1 MRILW
6 LAALSAGCVTTG
18 GDRPPRLEPK
28 VEVQTFDPSGRP
40 TDGRGLA
47 MHVWGPGDGSTIPP
61 VGLAGEPLSPQGGAQ
76 GGAKQG
82 GEQGGAAKPEAGA
95 PTPAEGEGQG
105 QGQAPSQDEITRRR
119 TRDAE
124 LRNQFGSAV
133 IVAPDGTVSKQ
144 YFLSGESTTVF
155 QNLLREPDA
164 APNPDPSF
172 VGFDLDPK
180 SQSVLARMLGAHQVK
195 ITLFRDFEPIE
206 TIDIRA
212 EVKGAVP
219 TIIAGPKNSL
229 LLVSAQPTA
238 LQAFEDALNL
248 FFSSVPQIELEVKV
262 IEFTTSDAVA
272 FGVRPIDAD
281 TATLNNLGSDRL
293 IRDITSSFPMRPPS
307 LGVGSTADKGLLTIG
322 GVHDGWEL
330 AARIE
335 ALEINQLADVLSQPK
350 LTVRNGGVASVS
362 TLTKVPYPKAKFT
375 SSGSNTVADIAFESV
390 GISMHIRPVIAGT
403 DTVILQ
409 IYAKV
414 SAVTGF
420 SPTDP
425 VPTPTISEREVVT
438 QVHVRHDQATTISGL
453 LSKST
458 FDNVSKIPLLGDIP
472 ILGYLFRSTTK
483 QETTQNVE
491 FIIIPRI
498 RMGLER
504 GDDLD
509 VLNPIGR

>member
-1 MRILW
+1 MRFIW
-6 LAALSAGCVTTG
+6 LAALSAGCVTTS
-18 GDRPPRLEPK
+18 GDRPPPLEPR
-28 VEVQTFDPSGRP
+28 VDVHTFDPAGQP

-47 MHVWGPGDGSTIPP
+47 MHVWGPGEGRAPVPAQHGSGPP
-61 VGLAGEPLSPQGGAQ
+61 QGGDKTGGQPGAAGETPTSPQGQSSQ
-76 GGAKQG
+76 GQQG
-82 GEQGGAAKPEAGA
+82 PQ
-95 PTPAEGEGQG
+95 PTPAGQG
-105 QGQAPSQDEITRRR
+105 QTQDEIDKRRA
-119 TRDAE
+119 RDAE

-133 IVAPDGTVSKQ
+133 IVAPDGAVTKQ
-144 YFLSGESTTVF
+144 YFLSGEATTVF
-155 QNLLREPDA
+155 QNLLREPDDA
-164 APNPDPSF
+164 ATADPKF
-172 VGFDLDPK
+172 VGFDIDPK
-180 SQSVLARMLGAHQVK
+180 SQSVLARMLGDHQVK
-195 ITLFRDFEPIE
+195 VTLFRDFEPID
-206 TIDIRA
+206 TMDIRA

-219 TIIAGPKNSL
+219 ALLAGPKNSL

-262 IEFTTSDAVA
+262 IEFTTTDAVA
-272 FGVRPIDAD
+272 FGVRPVDND
-281 TATLNNLGSDRL
+281 TPTLNNLGSERL
-293 IRDITSSFPMRPPS
+293 IRDITSAFPMRPPS
-307 LGVGSTADKGLLTIG
+307 IGVGSTTDKGLLTIG

-362 TLTKVPYPKAKFT
+362 TVTKVPYPKAKFT
-375 SSGSNTVADIAFESV
+375 SSGSNTVADIAFETV

-409 IYAKV
+409 IFAKV

-438 QVHVRHDQATTISGL
+438 QVHVRHNQATTISGL

-458 FDNVSKIPLLGDIP
+458 FDNVSKVPLLGDIP
-472 ILGYLFRSTTK
+472 ILGYLFRSTSK

-498 RMGLER
+498 KLGLER